1 VRDEERWIQQ
11 LRQGD
16 PEGLRC
22 IYERYKDHLYTVA
35 VYLLV
40 DAAAAEDCLHD
51 VFVQFA
57 QGARGLHRLDNLK
70 GFLATCVA
78 NRAHDW
84 IRRSRRLPQTSLDE
98 TTSIAVDAAEPVVET
113 AIEREERRRLD
124 AALAQ
129 LPYEQRE
136 VITLRMHGGL
146 TFQEIARQQGSSI
159 NTVQS
164 RYRYGLEKLRMLLD
178 AGARK

>member
-11 LRQGD
+11 LRAGD

-22 IYERYKDHLYTVA
+22 IYEQYKDHLYTVA

-51 VFVQFA
+51 VFVEFA
-57 QGARGLHRLDNLK
+57 KGARGLHRLDNLK

-78 NRAHDW
+78 NRAYDR
-84 IRRSRRLPQTSLDE
+84 IRRSQRQRESSLDE
-98 TTSIAVDAAEPVVET
+98 TIDPVANAAEPVVET
-113 AIEREERRRLD
+113 AIEREEQDRLA
-124 AALAQ
+124 AALTQ

-136 VITLRMHGGL
+136 VITLHVHGGL
-146 TFQEIARQQGSSI
+146 TFQEIARRQEASM
-159 NTVQS
+159 NTVKS
-164 RYRYGLEKLRMLLD
+164 RYRYGLERLRTLLN
-178 AGARK
+178 AGARQ